1 MVADDAA
8 SRQENYAAASINQSV
23 DQGRDVGQIVKDG
36 GVAKPQRYRQGYL
49 FRRSLL

>member
-1 MVADDAA
+1 MVTDDAA
-8 SRQENYAAASINQSV
+8 SRQENYAAASINQSL

-36 GVAKPQRYRQGYL
+36 GVSKPQRYRQGYL